1 MDNLIV
7 SNSLIK
13 VCLSWLQ
20 NPKQNN
26 DNLVKILFIIF
37 LYDLYKNY
45 TKLIKNSNPIY
56 MEKYLM
62 MN

>member
-37 LYDLYKNY
+37 LYIKKN
-45 TKLIKNSNPIY
+45 KKKFIY
-56 MEKYLM
+56 NNYIII
-62 MN
+62 

>member
-37 LYDLYKNY
+37 LYTFIIYKFIFL
-45 TKLIKNSNPIY
+45 LI
-56 MEKYLM
+56 
-62 MN
+62 

>member
-37 LYDLYKNY
+37 LYTYFY
-45 TKLIKNSNPIY
+45 Y
-56 MEKYLM
+56 
-62 MN
+62 

>member
-37 LYDLYKNY
+37 LYTLFININ
-45 TKLIKNSNPIY
+45 KLKL
-56 MEKYLM
+56 K
-62 MN
+62 